1 MTAAR
6 SVSQVRA
13 PAMTAAPAKDTPATE
28 RARGST
34 LHAAQANT
42 EAAAPMAAEAIRGC
56 VRALQADG
64 GPLMEISSSARSL
77 AVAVDRFGRVTLPR
91 VNNAADETAQAARR
105 LGRTV
110 SGIGDNPQSLI
121 YGPGR
126 GAAGPGEPGF
136 VAPAAQP

>member
-1 MTAAR
+1 
-6 SVSQVRA
+6 
-13 PAMTAAPAKDTPATE
+13 
-28 RARGST
+28 
-34 LHAAQANT
+34 
-42 EAAAPMAAEAIRGC
+42 
-56 VRALQADG
+56 VRALRADG
-64 GPLMEISSSARSL
+64 GPLTEISSSARSL